1 MPVNLNIDKLIF
13 MLITFEGIEGS
24 GKSTQILLLEKFLK
38 EKGYNFTILR
48 EPGGTIVSEKIREIL
63 LNPSLDMEK
72 ETELFLFLASRAELV
87 NKVIR
92 PAIREGKIIICDRF
106 IDSTIAYQSYGRGIS
121 EKFTKLLNTFIIKD
135 IKIKRTYLLDYDPEI
150 NGLRVNHK
158 TKDRIENNDLS
169 FHKRVR
175 EGYLKIADK
184 NKKRFLILNA
194 METIEV
200 IHKKIID
207 DLTKLL

>member
-1 MPVNLNIDKLIF
+1 

-24 GKSTQILLLEKFLK
+24 GKSTQIMLLEKFFK
-38 EKGYNFTILR
+38 NHDYNFTILR
-48 EPGGTIVSEKIREIL
+48 EPGCTIVSERIREIL
-63 LNPSLDMEK
+63 LDSTLDMEN

-87 NKVIR
+87 KKVIR
-92 PAIREGKIIICDRF
+92 PALREKKIVICDRF
-106 IDSTIAYQSYGRGIS
+106 IDSTIAYQSYGRGIP
-121 EKFTKLLNTFIIKD
+121 ERLIKILNNFIIKD

-150 NGLRVNHK
+150 HGIRIKNK
-158 TKDRIENNDLS
+158 IKDRIENNDLD

-175 EGYLKIADK
+175 EGFLKIAAK

-194 METIEV
+194 LEPIET

-207 DLTKLL
+207 DLSKIL

>member
-1 MPVNLNIDKLIF
+1 

-24 GKSTQILLLEKFLK
+24 GKSTQIMLLDKFFK
-38 EKGYNFTILR
+38 NHDYNFTILR
-48 EPGGTIVSEKIREIL
+48 EPGCTIVSERIREIL
-63 LNPSLDMEK
+63 LDSTLDMEN

-87 NKVIR
+87 KKVIR
-92 PAIREGKIIICDRF
+92 PALREKKIVICDRF
-106 IDSTIAYQSYGRGIS
+106 IDSTIAYQSYGRGIP
-121 EKFTKLLNTFIIKD
+121 ERLIKILNNFIIKD

-150 NGLRVNHK
+150 RGIRVKNK
-158 TKDRIENNDLS
+158 IKDRIENNDLD

-175 EGYLKIADK
+175 EGFLKIAAK

-194 METIEV
+194 LEPIET

-207 DLTKLL
+207 DLSKIL